1 MCRLADW
8 CVLILLGIAGVM
20 DWKKREVPIWL
31 LILISAVVFIITICC
46 DRVNVWFRLA
56 GAGLGLVFFLISRV
70 TKEAV
75 GYADSW
81 LILVLGIHLGIFFVL
96 QVLFAASFMAAI
108 AAVFYLWKRNWRRSE
123 TLPFIPFLVLAY
135 IGVICV

>member
-20 DWKKREVPIWL
+20 DWKKREVPVWL
-31 LILISAVVFIITICC
+31 LILISAAVFPITICC
-46 DRVNVWFRLA
+46 NSVNIWYRLS
-56 GAGLGLVFFLISRV
+56 GAALGLTFFLVSRV

-81 LILVLGIHLGIFFVL
+81 LILILGIHLGIFLAL
-96 QVLFAASFMAAI
+96 QVLFAASLMAAVV
-108 AAVFYLWKRNWRRSE
+108 AVFYLWKRNWRRSE